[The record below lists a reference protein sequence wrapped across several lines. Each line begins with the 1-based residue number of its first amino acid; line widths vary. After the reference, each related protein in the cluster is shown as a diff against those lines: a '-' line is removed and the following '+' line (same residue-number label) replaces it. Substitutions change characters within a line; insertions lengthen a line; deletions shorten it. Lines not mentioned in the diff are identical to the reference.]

1 MLQLGVC
8 TPLVRLQACYPAS
21 QHGLT
26 ASFVSLVFSSQ
37 WPTLPQLYVKGE
49 FVGGCDIVSDMH
61 KSGELAELLA
71 DFVKK

>member
-1 MLQLGVC
+1 MAIKLSIRRC
-8 TPLVRLQACYPAS
+8 S
-21 QHGLT
+21 NWLT
-26 ASFVSLVFSSQ
+26 FIRWCSSRQ